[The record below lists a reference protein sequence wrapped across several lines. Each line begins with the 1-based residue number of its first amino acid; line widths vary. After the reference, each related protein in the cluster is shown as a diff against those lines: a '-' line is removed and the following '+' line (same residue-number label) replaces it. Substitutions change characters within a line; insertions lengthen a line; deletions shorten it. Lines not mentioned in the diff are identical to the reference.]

1 MNFSIRTA
9 DLSDVHW
16 TEAISALYIDS
27 AQARGTGIATR
38 SAAYIE
44 EKIKKGNAV
53 IAFQKDELAGFCYIE
68 TFSADQYVSNSGLI
82 VVPKFRG
89 QGLAKQIKEIVFH
102 HAREKYPKARVF
114 GITTSPVVMHINYE
128 LGYKP
133 VSFKELTDD
142 DEFWKGCSSCKNYDI
157 LLRNDYKL
165 CLCTSMIAPSKE
177 EKPIIDLSN
186 LIIPK

>member
-1 MNFSIRTA
+1 MDFSIRIA

-16 TEAISALYIDS
+16 TKEISDLYIDS
-27 AQARGTGIATR
+27 AKARGTGIATR

-53 IAFQKDELAGFCYIE
+53 IALHKDELAGFCYIE
-68 TFSADQYVSNSGLI
+68 TFSAGLYVSNSGLI

-89 QGLAKQIKEIVFH
+89 RRLAKQIKKVVFH
-102 HAREKYPKARVF
+102 HARDKNPKAKVF
-114 GITTSPVVMHINYE
+114 GITTSPIVMNINYE

-157 LLRNDYKL
+157 LLRNDHKL

-186 LIIPK
+186 LIIQK